1 MLTPASLTKLLTPI
15 VGSLLAVATL
25 GSSALAQVD
34 ASSAQEQAEADR
46 WYQVEVI
53 LFAHKQTASD
63 EILRNDIA
71 LAYPPNWIQLK
82 DPEALIE
89 ACQAAAQAEEN
100 SPLSATTDSASNA
113 NASNRIDPTAE
124 IAAEPQHSLCPQMAD
139 SEDRDEALR
148 QLVDL
153 EREAYYLLPKAMRG
167 LNDQA
172 QELKWSRA
180 HRVLFHEAWRQPILN
195 SDRATSI
202 LVSAGESYGQH
213 KELEGTFSISVS
225 RYLHL
230 RTNLWFTQFAHNYG
244 QDKGLWPDLPTS
256 PDQRDYSI
264 TKIEEDITSPWDKI
278 EPLNDEYDKILARPF
293 VPERIALIKQ
303 KRRMRSKEIH
313 YVDHPSVGMILLIEP
328 YEVPE
333 EEDPAE
339 EINAESA
346 SSNTQSSEIDSPN
359 N

>member
-1 MLTPASLTKLLTPI
+1 MPTPASLTKLFAPA
-15 VGSLLAVATL
+15 VSLLLAAATL
-25 GSSALAQVD
+25 GTTALAQVD
-34 ASSAQEQAEADR
+34 SNSAQEQPEADR

-82 DPEALIE
+82 DPEALVE
-89 ACQAAAQAEEN
+89 ACEAAAQAEQ
-100 SPLSATTDSASNA
+100 SSTTTDSARDISALEPTDN
-113 NASNRIDPTAE
+113 TAE
-124 IAAEPQHSLCPQMAD
+124 TTAETHDSLCPQMAD
-139 SEDRDEALR
+139 SEDRDEAMR

-153 EREAYYLLPKAMRG
+153 EREAYYLLPKAMRA
-167 LNDQA
+167 LNEQA

-256 PDQRDYSI
+256 PEQLDYSI

-313 YVDHPSVGMILLIEP
+313 YVDHPNVGIILLIEP
-328 YEVPE
+328 YEVPV
-333 EEDPAE
+333 EEDHTE
-339 EINAESA
+339 EPNAELAPFDTQPTETS
-346 SSNTQSSEIDSPN
+346 SSNN
-359 N
+359 

>member
-1 MLTPASLTKLLTPI
+1 MPTPASLTKLFAPM
-15 VGSLLAVATL
+15 VASLLAMATL
-25 GSSALAQVD
+25 GTSAIAQVD
-34 ASSAQEQAEADR
+34 SNSTEEQADADR

-53 LFAHKQTASD
+53 LFAHKQTASN

-89 ACQAAAQAEEN
+89 VCEAAAQ
-100 SPLSATTDSASNA
+100 TTDSSTN
-113 NASNRIDPTAE
+113 TAAE
-124 IAAEPQHSLCPQMAD
+124 SADNTPAEPQNSPCPQMENT
-139 SEDRDEALR
+139 EDHDQAMR

-153 EREAYYLLPKAMRG
+153 EREAYYLLPKSMRA
-167 LNDQA
+167 LNEQT

-180 HRVLFHEAWRQPILN
+180 HRVLFHEAWRQPILDK
-195 SDRATSI
+195 DRATSI

-244 QDKGLWPDLPTS
+244 QDKGQWPDLPIS
-256 PDQRDYSI
+256 PEKLDYSI

-278 EPLNDEYDKILARPF
+278 EPLSDEYDKILARPF

-313 YVDHPSVGMILLIEP
+313 YVDHPNVGMILLIEP
-328 YEVPE
+328 YEVP
-333 EEDPAE
+333 A
-339 EINAESA
+339 
-346 SSNTQSSEIDSPN
+346 EIDLSEEANASNIGSVPLDDQTEKADASGN
-359 N
+359 